1 MKIISL
7 ASTNL
12 LLAISTILPIAG
24 CYSRF
29 VLVPEELP
37 LKQNFALLEARLVCT
52 SPGLTLGSS

>member
-37 LKQNFALLEARLVCT
+37 LKQNFALLEARLACT
-52 SPGLTLGSS
+52 SPGLT